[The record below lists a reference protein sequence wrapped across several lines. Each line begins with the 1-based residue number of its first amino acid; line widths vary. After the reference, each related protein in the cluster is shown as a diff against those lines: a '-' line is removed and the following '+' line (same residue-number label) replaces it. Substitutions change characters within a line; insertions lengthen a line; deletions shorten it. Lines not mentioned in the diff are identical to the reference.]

1 MYFFPSV
8 VDSPNPVTLHIV
20 LASFSNWREGQ
31 RNTHTTT
38 QRCSPSLHVAAPP
51 HPPSSPPSATES
63 SGGPQNEN
71 DSGEQQAL
79 EEKEY
84 VIVGSLIVEEYSW
97 KSIQSGKFVLRLT
110 TTGTKGTSI
119 TLPPGL
125 DNILYTLSCIRVPV
139 LYCDSFFFSRHVF
152 KLHVRAPIGHHLE
165 IFSHTPFVLT
175 DQDGIFTQLS
185 KVPYM

>member
-1 MYFFPSV
+1 MLICCTLSSIVFFPSV

-38 QRCSPSLHVAAPP
+38 QRRSPSLHVAAPP

-71 DSGEQQAL
+71 NSGEQQAL
-79 EEKEY
+79 EKKEY
-84 VIVGSLIVEEYSW
+84 VIAGSLIVEEYSW

-125 DNILYTLSCIRVPV
+125 DNIYLIMYTCACAL
-139 LYCDSFFFSRHVF
+139 L
-152 KLHVRAPIGHHLE
+152 
-165 IFSHTPFVLT
+165 
-175 DQDGIFTQLS
+175 
-185 KVPYM
+185 